1 MEKVFNAYARYYD
14 LLYNDKAYHAESA
27 YIHSIIKQ
35 YAPKAKSVLEL
46 GSGTGA
52 HAEHIASYGYTVHG
66 IDLSSGMVEKA
77 NKRKLKLSA
86 EIAGRLAFETGDI
99 RDIRTG
105 EKYDVVISLF
115 HVMSYQT
122 SNQDILKAFETA
134 AIHLKPGGIFVFDY
148 WFGPSV
154 LTQKPEVRI
163 KRMEDN
169 QSEILRIAEP
179 ILYPDSNTV
188 EVNFTV
194 IITDKLS
201 MVNPEVIKESHL
213 MRYLFLPELELMS
226 NKFELIKTHAWMSE
240 ELPKTGDWAAIS
252 IMKMK

>member
-1 MEKVFNAYARYYD
+1 MDKVFNAYARYYD
-14 LLYNDKAYHAESA
+14 LLYNDKAYDAESA
-27 YIHSIIKQ
+27 YIWSIIKR
-35 YAPKAKSVLEL
+35 YAPNAKSVLEL

-52 HAEHIASYGYTVHG
+52 HAAHIASYGYSVHG

-77 NKRKLKLSA
+77 NIRKRKLSA

-115 HVMSYQT
+115 HVMSYQA
-122 SNQDILKAFETA
+122 SNQDMLKAFETV

-154 LTQKPEVRI
+154 LTQKPEVKI
-163 KRMEDN
+163 KRMEDDR
-169 QSEILRIAEP
+169 SEILRIAEP
-179 ILYPDSNTV
+179 ILYPTSNTV

-201 MVNPEVIKESHL
+201 SVNPEIVKESHL
-213 MRYLFLPELELMS
+213 MRYLFLPELQLMN
-226 NKFELIKTHAWMSE
+226 NKLRLMETHAWMSDQM
-240 ELPKTGDWAAIS
+240 PTINDWAAIS
-252 IMKMK
+252 IMKME

>member
-14 LLYNDKAYHAESA
+14 LLYNDKAYDAEAA
-27 YIHSIIKQ
+27 YIWSIIKQ
-35 YAPKAKSVLEL
+35 YAPNAKSVLEL

-52 HAEHIASYGYTVHG
+52 HAAHIASYGYSVHG

-77 NKRKLKLSA
+77 NQRKLKLSA

-115 HVMSYQT
+115 HVISYQT
-122 SNQDILKAFETA
+122 SNEDLLKAFDTA
-134 AIHLKPGGIFVFDY
+134 ASHLKPGGIFIFDY

-154 LTQKPEVRI
+154 LTQKPEVKI
-163 KRMEDN
+163 KRMEDDR
-169 QSEILRIAEP
+169 SEILRIAEP
-179 ILYPDSNTV
+179 ILNICSNTV

-194 IITDKLS
+194 IITDKLLRTD
-201 MVNPEVIKESHL
+201 PEAVKESHL

-226 NKFELIKTHAWMSE
+226 NKFKLIETYGWMSDQK
-240 ELPKTGDWAAIS
+240 PSIDDWAAIS
-252 IMKMK
+252 IMKME